1 MSLCGAADGRLL
13 VHRGSSPGCHGN
25 ASRLPFPHFG
35 NSSIQES
42 VHSVFSGDKFPLP
55 QWSFDGVV
63 HRGVGP
69 ASQDSPEG
77 PQYCW
82 LAAGQVSVCSPPD
95 ASQPKAALRCV
106 CDCCQGRSLD
116 DDWTF
121 YYLQH
126 NPHTHW
132 LERTACAGLSLTGA
146 KTISNQNCTPCTI
159 MIQNTKYKTSHPTC
173 K

>member
-1 MSLCGAADGRLL
+1 MSLCGAADGCLL

-25 ASRLPFPHFG
+25 ASHLPFPHIR

-82 LAAGQVSVCSPPD
+82 FAAGQVSVYSPPD

-106 CDCCQGRSLD
+106 RDCCQGRSLD
-116 DDWTF
+116 GDWTF
-121 YYLQH
+121 YYLQLNLH
-126 NPHTHW
+126 MHW
-132 LERTACAGLSLTGA
+132 LERTACAGLSHT
-146 KTISNQNCTPCTI
+146 TCTVLI
-159 MIQNTKYKTSHPTC
+159 KHKI
-173 K
+173 